1 MKTIFKNSRAG
12 AVFFAVCA
20 VAALVLGPV
29 NTVRRE
35 LNQVQRLFTQGQERD
50 GVGVA
55 ADLDTQADCA
65 ANLAVIGAKYTPAE
79 ELSRQARQ
87 AAAGVHQ
94 QTDLLAKSQAAQAA
108 GELFDALDACLS
120 QLELAEQDAAYCQS
134 LRAQMSA
141 ARDTA
146 SRDPY
151 NQAAQAY
158 NEMAQQF
165 PASLAAGLLQTA
177 ELPIFAE

>member
-1 MKTIFKNSRAG
+1 MKIIVKNPRAG
-12 AVFFAVCA
+12 AAFFALCA
-20 VAALVLGPV
+20 VVALTLGPV

-35 LNQVQRLFTQGQERD
+35 LAQVQQLFSQGQAGD
-50 GVGVA
+50 GVGVSS
-55 ADLDTQADCA
+55 DLDTQADCA
-65 ANLAVIGAKYTPAE
+65 ANLAVIGAKYAPAE
-79 ELSRQARQ
+79 ELAGQARQ

-94 QTDLLAKSQAAQAA
+94 QTEILPKSQAAQAA
-108 GELFDALDACLS
+108 GELFDALDDCLS

-151 NQAAQAY
+151 NQAAQDY

-165 PASLAAGLLQTA
+165 PARLAAGLLQA
-177 ELPIFAE
+177 PQLPVFEG